1 MRFEPRPQIVDE
13 VTIDRDSGEAR
24 ESRPTDRHPSGNG
37 KQIPSRHER
46 LAHGGNIESVTCL
59 RALGEGA
66 DTADDWGRRASG
78 QDDDGGFDRTQAGFV
93 T

>member
-1 MRFEPRPQIVDE
+1 
-13 VTIDRDSGEAR
+13 
-24 ESRPTDRHPSGNG
+24 
-37 KQIPSRHER
+37 
-46 LAHGGNIESVTCL
+46 
-59 RALGEGA
+59 LGEGA